1 MSTFAEI
8 AARCRRERISY
19 RPDLLHGMQALQA
32 IEELAR
38 AMEVLEYNT
47 AYYMACTNLAPEL
60 KGDPES
66 FKAKMP
72 MAIEGWLLS
81 LQSDAMREEVE
92 GW

>member
-1 MSTFAEI
+1 
-8 AARCRRERISY
+8 
-19 RPDLLHGMQALQA
+19 MQALQA